1 LIEVLSKIRSGY
13 IRLSATDISVRNRIL
28 DDIILNIEKYKDD
41 ILNEN
46 SRDIKEAE
54 KNDIEKPILKRLELS
69 ESKLKDIINGLK
81 GLIELD
87 DPINRVI
94 SKTLLDEGLVL
105 SKVTVPIGVIGV
117 VFEARPD
124 ALIQIGALCIKS
136 GNAAILKG
144 GSEAKFTNK
153 YLYNLIRNSIER
165 VSPELIDIIYLIDS
179 RDAVKELLS
188 YDRFVDLIIPRGSN
202 EFVGYI
208 KNNTNIPVMGHAD
221 GICHIFVDRFADI
234 EKALRVCN
242 DAKTQ
247 YVAVCNAMETLLVDS
262 SVAEKFLPA
271 MKLIF
276 DKSGVRL
283 KGDKKTCQILQ
294 GIESADE
301 SDWSTE
307 YLDYILSIKIVDGI
321 EEAIE
326 HINKYGSKHT
336 DGIIT
341 EDINNKTMFKKLVDT
356 SSVVINC
363 STRFADGYRYGFG
376 AEVGISTSKIHARGP
391 VGLDGL
397 IIYKYE
403 LEGQGHI
410 VSDYSGENAKGYI
423 HRKLT

>member
-1 LIEVLSKIRSGY
+1 MIEVLSKIRSGY